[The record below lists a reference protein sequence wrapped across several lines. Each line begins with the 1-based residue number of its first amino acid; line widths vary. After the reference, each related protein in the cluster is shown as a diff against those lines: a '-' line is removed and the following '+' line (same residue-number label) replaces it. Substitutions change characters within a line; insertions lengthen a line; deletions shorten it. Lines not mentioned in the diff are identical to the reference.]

1 MVGIIKTI
9 HKPSLIAEH
18 LYVGS
23 CPLPGERTPT
33 TMKEI
38 GRELGISV
46 ATVSRALGN
55 RREVSGKTRERVLR
69 LAKELSYQPNSS
81 ARALATG
88 RTKLIGLIVPDLVHP
103 FFAQVALGIS
113 AELRAY
119 DYGLIISS
127 SEEDPRLESRE
138 IEQMVARRVDALIL
152 ASTQASV
159 ECLRTIEN
167 HRQSFVLLDRRVPGL
182 AADFVGIDDVMA
194 GSLGT
199 SHLLDI
205 GCRTVAHIAGSDVST
220 AFDRQAGY
228 CMALA
233 SHNLSLSPA
242 YIVKCQHLDHSGDAA
257 GYGAMRTLLRLDPR
271 PDGVFCCNDNIAMGA
286 IRSILEAGF
295 RIPQDIA
302 VVGCGNVH
310 YADCLRVPL
319 TSIDQNSNALG
330 QIAGRMA
337 MSMVKRRNKSAPRSI
352 LIPARLVIR
361 ASSQR

>member
-1 MVGIIKTI
+1 MR
-9 HKPSLIAEH
+9 AA
-18 LYVGS
+18 
-23 CPLPGERTPT
+23 T

-38 GRELGISV
+38 GRELGVSI
-46 ATVSRALGN
+46 ATVSRAL
-55 RREVSGKTRERVLR
+55 RHRPEVKLETRERVLR
-69 LAKELSYQPNSS
+69 RAKELSYQPSS
-81 ARALATG
+81 PARALATR

-113 AELRAY
+113 AQLRVH
-119 DYGLIISS
+119 DYSLIISS
-127 SEEDPRLESRE
+127 SEEDSFLERRE

-159 ECLRTIEN
+159 GRFRTPEN
-167 HRQSFVLLDRRVPGL
+167 HRLSLVLLDRRVPGL

-194 GSLGT
+194 GSLAT

-205 GCRTVAHIAGSDVST
+205 GCKTVAHIAGSEVST

-233 SHNLSLSPA
+233 SHNVNLSPA
-242 YIVKCQHLDHSGDAA
+242 YIVKCDHGDHSADAA
-257 GYGAMRTLLRLDPR
+257 GHDALRTLLCLDPR
-271 PDGVFCCNDNIAMGA
+271 PDGVFCCNDYIAMGA
-286 IRSILEAGF
+286 MRAILEAGL
-295 RIPQDIA
+295 RIPQDMA
-302 VVGCGNVH
+302 VVGCGNFH

-319 TSIDQNSNALG
+319 TSIDQDSDSLG

-337 MSMVKRRNKSAPRSI
+337 LSMVKRRNKSAPRSI

>member
-1 MVGIIKTI
+1 
-9 HKPSLIAEH
+9 
-18 LYVGS
+18 
-23 CPLPGERTPT
+23 
-33 TMKEI
+33 MKEI
-38 GRELGISV
+38 GRELGISI
-46 ATVSRALGN
+46 ATVSRALSN
-55 RREVSGKTRERVLR
+55 RPEVNWETRERVLR
-69 LAKELSYQPNSS
+69 RAKELSYQPNSS
-81 ARALATG
+81 ARAMATS
-88 RTKLIGLIVPDLVHP
+88 RTNLIGLIVPDLVHP

-113 AELRAY
+113 AQLRPH
-119 DYGLIISS
+119 DYSLIISS

-138 IEQMVARRVDALIL
+138 IDQMVARRVDALIL

-159 ECLRTIEN
+159 EPLRTAEN
-167 HRQSFVLLDRRVPGL
+167 HRLSFVLLDRRVPGL

-194 GSLGT
+194 GSLATG
-199 SHLLDI
+199 HLLDI
-205 GCRTVAHIAGSDVST
+205 GCTTVAHIAGSDVST

-233 SHNLSLSPA
+233 SRNVNLSSA
-242 YIVKCQHLDHSGDAA
+242 YIVKCRHGDHLGDAA
-257 GYGAMRTLLRLDPR
+257 GYDAMRTLLRVDPR

-286 IRSILEAGF
+286 MCAILEASL

-319 TSIDQNSNALG
+319 TSIDQDSNGLG
-330 QIAGRMA
+330 AIAGRMA
-337 MSMVKRRNKSAPRSI
+337 LSVVKRRNKSAPRSI

>member
-1 MVGIIKTI
+1 
-9 HKPSLIAEH
+9 
-18 LYVGS
+18 
-23 CPLPGERTPT
+23 
-33 TMKEI
+33 MKKI
-38 GRELGISV
+38 GRELGISI
-46 ATVSRALGN
+46 ATVSRALSN
-55 RREVSGKTRERVLR
+55 RPEVNWETRERVLQR
-69 LAKELSYQPNSS
+69 AKELSYQPNSS

-88 RTKLIGLIVPDLVHP
+88 RTNLIGLIVPDLVHP

-113 AELRAY
+113 AQLRPQ

-159 ECLRTIEN
+159 ERFRTVEN
-167 HRQSFVLLDRRVPGL
+167 HRLSFVLLDRRVPGL

-233 SHNLSLSPA
+233 SHHVSLSPA
-242 YIVKCQHLDHSGDAA
+242 YIVRCKHLDHSGDAA
-257 GYGAMRTLLRLDPR
+257 GYDAMKTLLRLDPR

-286 IRSILEAGF
+286 MRSILEAGLH
-295 RIPQDIA
+295 IPEDIA

-319 TSIDQNSNALG
+319 TSIDQDSNGLG
-330 QIAGRMA
+330 QIAGRKA
-337 MSMVKRRNKSAPRSI
+337 LSVIKRRNKSAPRSI

-361 ASSQR
+361 ASSRR